1 MAEFENVRLYEPK
14 KRMPHIVAI
23 GGGHGL
29 SAMLRG
35 LKRYTKFI
43 TAIVT
48 VADDGGGSGMLRE
61 DLGMLPPGDIRN
73 CIMSLA
79 NTEPT
84 MQKLLNYR
92 FTEGSLAGQSFGNL
106 FLAAMNGI
114 SGSFDEAV
122 HRMGD
127 VLAITGRV
135 LPVTNQDV
143 RLEAE
148 FHDGS
153 RVLGESKIFYAKK
166 INNSRI
172 RKVRL
177 VPERPAALPES
188 VRAIREADIVVIGP
202 GSLYTSIIP
211 NFLVSGIAD
220 AVRQSRALKIYVLN
234 IMTQDGETDGYD
246 ADDHVRAHVRRLG
259 PLNKF
264 AVAVVDHAQNVRFA
278 LLAERDQLPDL
289 RDGERRPC
297 RVALR
302 ALDGDELCF
311 GADCGADAVKIE
323 RAVRQQVDLPVLHAV
338 FHQRT
343 LGRTDADDLLQRV
356 IRRAV
361 RA

>member
-135 LPVTNQDV
+135 LPVTNQNV
-143 RLEAE
+143 HLEAE
-148 FHDGS
+148 FDNGS
-153 RVLGESKIFYAKK
+153 RCLGESKIFYAKK
-166 INNSRI
+166 LNDCRI
-172 RKVRL
+172 RKIRL
-177 VPERPAALPES
+177 VPEHPQPLPDALE
-188 VRAIREADIVVIGP
+188 AIADADVIVLGP

-211 NFLVSGIAD
+211 NFLVDGISE
-220 AVRQSRALKIYVLN
+220 AVTRAQARKCYVLN
-234 IMTQDGETDGYD
+234 IMTQDGETDGYTA
-246 ADDHVRAHVRRLG
+246 ADHIRAI
-259 PLNKF
+259 F
-264 AVAVVDHAQNVRFA
+264 AHAGAGVMDVCIANNRKVSAEYLEPYQKEGVQQ
-278 LLAERDQLPDL
+278 LLAAPEEVEQL
-289 RDGERRPC
+289 G
-297 RVALR
+297 VALR
-302 ALDGDELCF
+302 EFPVCTPGRYIRHNPDEL
-311 GADCGADAVKIE
+311 A
-323 RAVRQQVDLPVLHAV
+323 RAILSVWRE
-338 FHQRT
+338 F
-343 LGRTDADDLLQRV
+343 RTD
-356 IRRAV
+356 
-361 RA
+361 